1 MAIDVLPP
9 TMNPTL
15 LAIDGGGVRAGI
27 PLEYLLLIQEA
38 LGTECRVRDLG
49 TRCSGLT
56 HPDAK
61 TLLIS
66 DVARPD
72 GALTQTGGLLVLGL
86 IAMEWDIATCSE
98 TFDLLARRI
107 FRERRQ
113 PAISSLLRFL
123 LGKNSI
129 LGNIP
134 RWLSWFLH
142 DSCYDPRL
150 FDTSLQEAYGSSR
163 RISDT
168 VTNGSQV
175 LHSQSKFGVI
185 AANIAKDTRSF
196 VFGNFNAVDWY
207 ENGYDY
213 ELFRASSR
221 EMEPRICDVARAT
234 AAAPF
239 LFPTAELRVGS
250 FQDGGLQ
257 DNFAA
262 GIAGRICRRIWPSRL
277 GVARV
282 ISLGT
287 GEDVPSTDR
296 SPRFRHVFRD
306 GFLRRG
312 FDAFMSS
319 LGTKSKWLQ
328 LVDRLDEATKPDYIR
343 MDVAL
348 DNLPCTIDDLEVMDD
363 YRNLVILQPG
373 SARLARATA
382 TAMLVARFYFVLE
395 RLEEGQ

>member
-1 MAIDVLPP
+1 M
-9 TMNPTL
+9 
-15 LAIDGGGVRAGI
+15 
-27 PLEYLLLIQEA
+27 
-38 LGTECRVRDLG
+38 
-49 TRCSGLT
+49 
-56 HPDAK
+56 

-207 ENGYDY
+207 ENGY
-213 ELFRASSR
+213 
-221 EMEPRICDVARAT
+221 
-234 AAAPF
+234 
-239 LFPTAELRVGS
+239 G
-250 FQDGGLQ
+250 
-257 DNFAA
+257 
-262 GIAGRICRRIWPSRL
+262 
-277 GVARV
+277 
-282 ISLGT
+282 
-287 GEDVPSTDR
+287 
-296 SPRFRHVFRD
+296 
-306 GFLRRG
+306 
-312 FDAFMSS
+312 
-319 LGTKSKWLQ
+319 K
-328 LVDRLDEATKPDYIR
+328 
-343 MDVAL
+343 
-348 DNLPCTIDDLEVMDD
+348 
-363 YRNLVILQPG
+363 
-373 SARLARATA
+373 
-382 TAMLVARFYFVLE
+382 
-395 RLEEGQ
+395 